1 MYLMRV
7 NYERKMNQSIKR
19 PIKGE
24 IGMIQRI
31 SDGISLI
38 EKFLA
43 AILMTALAIIVALS
57 VGFRYFL
64 NAPLSWSGEVAVFL
78 LIWISFIGG
87 SLGLK
92 NKSQAAVTLLLD
104 YCPQRVKMW
113 IAVFSQL
120 FIIIFLV
127 LILSY
132 TYTWILSDGVA
143 FQKSTAILL
152 PMWIPYSAVPIGL
165 TFACIHVLA
174 QLVQVIKTKGAEL

>member
-1 MYLMRV
+1 MKI
-7 NYERKMNQSIKR
+7 NYDRDIN
-19 PIKGE
+19 
-24 IGMIQRI
+24 QRI
-31 SDGISLI
+31 KHPTNVGSRIIENLSNGICQF

-43 AILMTALAIIVALS
+43 AILMFALAVIVAVS
-57 VGFRYFL
+57 VAFRYFL

-92 NKSQAAVTLLLD
+92 FRSQAAVTLLLD
-104 YCPQRVKMW
+104 YCPRKIKMW

-120 FIIIFLV
+120 FIMIFLV

-132 TYTWILSDGVA
+132 TYNWILSDGVA
-143 FQKSTAILL
+143 FQKSTAMLI

-165 TFACIHVLA
+165 TFACVHVLA
-174 QLVQVIKTKGAEL
+174 QLVHVIKTKGAEL

>member
-1 MYLMRV
+1 MKI
-7 NYERKMNQSIKR
+7 NYDGKMNENIKR
-19 PIKGE
+19 PINGGTG
-24 IGMIQRI
+24 IIQ
-31 SDGISLI
+31 SVSNGISRI

-43 AILMTALAIIVALS
+43 AILMLALAIIVALS
-57 VGFRYFL
+57 VAFRYFL
-64 NAPLSWSGEVAVFL
+64 NSPLSWSGEVAVFL

-92 NKSQAAVTLLLD
+92 YKSQAAVTLLLD

-113 IAVFSQL
+113 IAVFSQV

-174 QLVQVIKTKGAEL
+174 QLVHVIKTKGAEI

>member
-1 MYLMRV
+1 MKI
-7 NYERKMNQSIKR
+7 NYDRDINQSVKP
-19 PIKGE
+19 PINGGSG
-24 IGMIQRI
+24 IIQ
-31 SDGISLI
+31 SLSNGICQV

-43 AILMTALAIIVALS
+43 AILMFALAVIVAVS
-57 VGFRYFL
+57 VAFRYFL

-92 NKSQAAVTLLLD
+92 YRSQAAVTLLLD
-104 YCPQRVKMW
+104 YYPQRVKMW
-113 IAVFSQL
+113 IAVFSQV

-165 TFACIHVLA
+165 TFACVHVLA
-174 QLVQVIKTKGAEL
+174 QLVHVVKTKGAEL

>member
-1 MYLMRV
+1 MKI
-7 NYERKMNQSIKR
+7 NYDRNMNQSIKP
-19 PIKGE
+19 PINGG
-24 IGMIQRI
+24 IGIIQSLSNWI
-31 SDGISLI
+31 SQV
-38 EKFLA
+38 EKILA
-43 AILMTALAIIVALS
+43 VILMFALAIIVALS
-57 VGFRYFL
+57 VAFRYFF

-92 NKSQAAVTLLLD
+92 NKSQAAVTLLID
-104 YCPQRVKMW
+104 YCTPRVKMW
-113 IAVFSQL
+113 IAVFSQI

-127 LILSY
+127 LILKY

-165 TFACIHVLA
+165 TFACIHVVA
-174 QLVQVIKTKGAEL
+174 QLMHILKTKGAEL

>member
-1 MYLMRV
+1 MDI
-7 NYERKMNQSIKR
+7 NYGKNMNQTIK
-19 PIKGE
+19 PPVKGGS
-24 IGMIQRI
+24 GMIV
-31 SDGISLI
+31 SLSNGISRF

-43 AILMTALAIIVALS
+43 AILMLALAIIVALS
-57 VGFRYFL
+57 VAFRYFL

-92 NKSQAAVTLLLD
+92 TKSQAAVTLLLD
-104 YCPQRVKMW
+104 YCPRRVKMW
-113 IAVFSQL
+113 IAVFSQV

-127 LILSY
+127 LILKY

-143 FQKSTAILL
+143 FQKSTAILI

-165 TFACIHVLA
+165 SFACIHVLA
-174 QLVQVIKTKGAEL
+174 QLVHILKTKGADL

>member
-1 MYLMRV
+1 MKI
-7 NYERKMNQSIKR
+7 NYGGNINHPLKSRFK
-19 PIKGE
+19 KG
-24 IGMIQRI
+24 IGMFQ
-31 SDGISLI
+31 SLSNGISRI

-43 AILMTALAIIVALS
+43 AILMFALAIIVALS
-57 VGFRYFL
+57 VAFRYFL

-104 YCPQRVKMW
+104 YCSQKVKMW
-113 IAVFSQL
+113 ITIFSQIL
-120 FIIIFLV
+120 IIIFLV

-132 TYTWILSDGVA
+132 TYTWIFSEGVA

-165 TFACIHVLA
+165 TFTCIHVLA
-174 QLVQVIKTKGAEL
+174 QLVHVIKTKGAEL

>member
-1 MYLMRV
+1 MKI
-7 NYERKMNQSIKR
+7 NYDRNINQRIKPPISER
-19 PIKGE
+19 
-24 IGMIQRI
+24 IGMIQ
-31 SDGISLI
+31 SFSNGISRI

-43 AILMTALAIIVALS
+43 AILMFALAIIVAIS
-57 VGFRYFL
+57 VAFRYFL

-104 YCPQRVKMW
+104 YCPKRVKMW
-113 IAVFSQL
+113 IAVFSQV